1 MPISISD
8 LQEGVT
14 ATVRELR
21 GGLGFQ
27 KQLRTM
33 GIREGKTIR
42 IVTRHPFWGPVV
54 VEVDGK
60 MTTLGRG
67 IAGRILV
74 EPQQ

>member
-14 ATVRELR
+14 ATVWELR

-42 IVTRHPFWGPVV
+42 IVTRHPFGGPVV
-54 VEVDGK
+54 VDVDGK

>member
-1 MPISISD
+1 MGD
-8 LQEGVT
+8 LQDGVT

-21 GGLGFQ
+21 GGLRFQ

-42 IVTRHPFWGPVV
+42 IVTRHPFGGPVV
-54 VEVDGK
+54 VDVDGK